1 LRKSISSGEGYFEGD
16 YSSVTGNKTTPVRVF
31 FKTIHHSEKAVS
43 GGICIVEDFTEK
55 KESEQLIKYHASYDT
70 LTGLPNRRLF
80 LDYLGG
86 EISRAERHD
95 YFGAL
100 LYLDID
106 NFKTINDS
114 LGHSVGDEYLIMVA
128 SRLSEFIRKEDV
140 AARMG
145 GDEFTVVFTELGSS
159 SQIAASKVRNIAEE
173 LNLCLSSPCK
183 IGARDLQSTVS
194 IGISLFPK
202 DNRGVDDILKQ
213 ADTAMYRAK
222 AAGRNEICFF
232 LPSMQEAADEKLHIS
247 TELRQALK
255 QDELYLC
262 FQPQTDVSGNLIG
275 AEALLRWYHPEKGMI
290 PPDVFIAI
298 AEETGLMQDIGQW
311 VLRAACLRIRDWKDK
326 RLLKNDQTISVNIS
340 GIEIASPD
348 FVSQVLRT
356 LEKTGASPHNLG
368 IELTEGSL
376 ISTGKDIVGKMM
388 KVQELGVKF
397 SVDDFG
403 TGYSSLNYL
412 RSLPLHTLKIDRS
425 FVNDINS
432 SKDNVVLVD
441 TIIMMARNLGLDVI
455 AEGVET
461 EQELRYL
468 NSKGCLVYQGF
479 YFSKPVKEELF
490 VQILERGRID

>member
-1 LRKSISSGEGYFEGD
+1 MLVSAM
-16 YSSVTGNKTTPVRVF
+16 
-31 FKTIHHSEKAVS
+31 AV
-43 GGICIVEDFTEK
+43 
-55 KESEQLIKYHASYDT
+55 
-70 LTGLPNRRLF
+70 
-80 LDYLGG
+80 
-86 EISRAERHD
+86 
-95 YFGAL
+95 
-100 LYLDID
+100 
-106 NFKTINDS
+106 
-114 LGHSVGDEYLIMVA
+114 
-128 SRLSEFIRKEDV
+128 
-140 AARMG
+140 
-145 GDEFTVVFTELGSS
+145 
-159 SQIAASKVRNIAEE
+159 
-173 LNLCLSSPCK
+173 
-183 IGARDLQSTVS
+183 
-194 IGISLFPK
+194 
-202 DNRGVDDILKQ
+202 
-213 ADTAMYRAK
+213 
-222 AAGRNEICFF
+222 
-232 LPSMQEAADEKLHIS
+232 
-247 TELRQALK
+247 
-255 QDELYLC
+255 
-262 FQPQTDVSGNLIG
+262 
-275 AEALLRWYHPEKGMI
+275 
-290 PPDVFIAI
+290 
-298 AEETGLMQDIGQW
+298 LM
-311 VLRAACLRIRDWKDK
+311 
-326 RLLKNDQTISVNIS
+326 NIS